1 MVFGIIGTTGTG
13 TLQASCPSPRLLLL
27 SEAND
32 GAVRHLQEFFGSPVA
47 EVSACELFVEPWAVE
62 GWIERSVGLALDVD
76 ADAFIYV
83 GVALQDLVTL
93 LVGGVLDEEE
103 VVLVVA
109 CDSSVDIVADGKSSR
124 LPCEELEV
132 DARLGVRVYRL
143 VVAVAASEG

>member
-13 TLQASCPSPRLLLL
+13 TLRASCPSPRLLLF
-27 SEAND
+27 SEAHD
-32 GAVRHLQEFFGSPVA
+32 GAVHHLQEFFGSPVA

-62 GWIERSVGLALDVD
+62 GWIERAVGLALDVD
-76 ADAFIYV
+76 VDAFIYV
-83 GVALQDLVTL
+83 RVAPQDLVPL
-93 LVGGVLDEEE
+93 LVGGVLDKEE

-109 CDSSVDIVADGKSSR
+109 CDSSVDIVSDGESSR

-132 DARLGVRVYRL
+132 DARLGVRIYRL